1 MINVRIRSNFG
12 SRIFYSSRSLSC
24 TFQSLASHKLLLFRC
39 AIQSIASHR
48 RLLFRCA
55 SQSLASRR
63 RRSTTMSLSKPVGM
77 HACSCMPSR
86 LAVRALWRFRTNGLA
101 IDPENPEHVNAYQVL
116 RKNTGT
122 KGAVNGKTLLAY
134 VNSLTPPGEHGAQSY
149 VKYWGVPKAN
159 FAGGLLPTYLLPSMH
174 TPASL
179 EEAGVLA
186 YGSIDHDQ
194 FYVIDKSV
202 DRTRLGSNLRT
213 FKFFTGSTTTLNT
226 RQAGNR
232 YTGSTT
238 GLQSHNQPAA
248 ANPQIIITAPDAPTH
263 HPVALPPHA
272 APVSQPHAASS
283 SSQPQAANT
292 RRTLKLRCTDDDGAV
307 DEPPA
312 KTRKRRLAETMAVL
326 RASIASAAED
336 KKWHSSSAWANNTV
350 TFYVNEIITV
360 MQTLAQEAHAAGQ
373 SPAASLLLIDKVWN
387 FIASQLQEHAHFKD
401 LCHFQDIFDKF
412 SAMGATPTGTIKI
425 LVKMIA
431 AKATCVCVCQC
442 VCVWVMTLRLLT
454 SQTSIS

>member
-1 MINVRIRSNFG
+1 
-12 SRIFYSSRSLSC
+12 
-24 TFQSLASHKLLLFRC
+24 
-39 AIQSIASHR
+39 
-48 RLLFRCA
+48 
-55 SQSLASRR
+55 
-63 RRSTTMSLSKPVGM
+63 MSLSKPVGM
-77 HACSCMPSR
+77 QALSTVSTTR
-86 LAVRALWRFRTNGLA
+86 GLAVRALWRFRTNGLA
-101 IDPENPEHVNAYQVL
+101 IDPENPEHVKAYQVL
-116 RKNTGT
+116 RKNTVT

-134 VNSLTPPGEHGAQSY
+134 VNNATPSVSHGAQSY

-159 FAGGLLPTYLLPSMH
+159 FAGGLLPTDLLPSMH

-226 RQAGNR
+226 R
-232 YTGSTT
+232 

-360 MQTLAQEAHAAGQ
+360 IQTLAHETHAAGQ

-431 AKATCVCVCQC
+431 AKATRVCVSVCVCG
-442 VCVWVMTLRLLT
+442 
-454 SQTSIS
+454 